1 MEKSGSPAESRP
13 STFSVDTVGVRGGVD
28 ISSPCSLSDPFGYP
42 VGSLETGSF
51 YPQYRPASAKPHP
64 CSLSGH
70 AIPGAAP
77 FPGMPALV
85 GR

>member
-1 MEKSGSPAESRP
+1 MDA
-13 STFSVDTVGVRGGVD
+13 VGVRGVD
-28 ISSPCSLSDPFGYP
+28 IRSPFSLSDPFGYP
-42 VGSLETGSF
+42 SGSLEPGSF
-51 YPQYRPASAKPHP
+51 DPQYRPASAKPHP

-85 GR
+85 GRSRISAPVSLSA